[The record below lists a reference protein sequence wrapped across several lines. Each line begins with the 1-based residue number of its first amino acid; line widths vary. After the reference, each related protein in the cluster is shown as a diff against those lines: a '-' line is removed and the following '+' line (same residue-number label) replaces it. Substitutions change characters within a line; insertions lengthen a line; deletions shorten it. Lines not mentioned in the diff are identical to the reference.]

1 MQEGRDTSTML
12 IRHVLMAALALA
24 CGIAVSAGTFA
35 FLLVIGVVPRMIK
48 KMNLADKIMCCENMI
63 VLGVLLGGVFS
74 VIEWTARLPLAWLGH
89 AVMGMYGLIAGIFVG
104 CIAVALAEILNT
116 FPIMFRRMY
125 INRGLSL
132 VMIAMALG
140 KMVGAFYYFFFG
152 FGLPKY
158 W

>member
-1 MQEGRDTSTML
+1 ML
-12 IRHVLMAALALA
+12 IKHILMALTVLA

-48 KMNLADKIMCCENMI
+48 KMNLADRILTLENMI
-63 VLGVLLGGVFS
+63 IFGVLTGAVFS
-74 VIEWTARLPLAWLGH
+74 VIEWEARFPVAWIGH
-89 AVMGMYGLIAGIFVG
+89 LLLGMYGLVAGMFVG

-116 FPIMFRRMY
+116 FPILFRRMY
-125 INRGLSL
+125 INRGLSY

-140 KMVGAFYYFFFG
+140 KTVGSFYYFFFG
-152 FGLPKY
+152 YGLPMY

>member
-1 MQEGRDTSTML
+1 MML
-12 IRHVLMAALALA
+12 IKHVLIALVTLA

-48 KMNLADKIMCCENMI
+48 KMNLADKVICLENMI
-63 VLGVLLGGVFS
+63 VLGVLTGAVFS
-74 VIEWTARLPLAWLGH
+74 IIEWEARLPVPWLGH
-89 AVMGMYGLIAGIFVG
+89 LLLAVYGLIAGIFVG

-125 INRGLSL
+125 INRGLSY
-132 VMIAMALG
+132 VMISMALG

-152 FGLPKY
+152 YGLPKY

>member
-1 MQEGRDTSTML
+1 ML
-12 IRHVLMAALALA
+12 IRHIAMALVMFA

-48 KMNLADKIMCCENMI
+48 KMNLCDRIITLENMI
-63 VLGVLLGGVFS
+63 VLGVLTGAVFS
-74 VIEWTARLPLAWLGH
+74 VIEWEARFPVAWIGHLLLAMFGF
-89 AVMGMYGLIAGIFVG
+89 ISGIFVG

-125 INRGLSL
+125 INRGLSY

-140 KMVGAFYYFFFG
+140 KMIGSFYYFFFG
-152 FGLPKY
+152 FGLPEY